1 MKRLGTFALIFLAA
15 GAAAAAAAGTHLSAP
30 NAARCGGTTWRLKT
44 FSDPQRRQVDVA
56 MQSTNLHEILERRGP
71 GRPLRQRATP
81 FQRQVWGVYAQIT
94 KYKLDSTGAVRFVL
108 YDDNAYMNAV
118 IPSPLCLSS
127 KTRNRADIT
136 AAWRQFTTKCGNPG
150 ATWQS
155 FGGVFLIR
163 GIGFW
168 TRKQPLRG
176 TAPNGAELNPVTG
189 FQVLTGC

>member
-1 MKRLGTFALIFLAA
+1 MKRVGTFALIFLAA

-30 NAARCGGTTWRLKT
+30 SAARCGGVTWRLKT
-44 FSDPQRRQVDVA
+44 FSDPQRRAVDVA
-56 MQSTNLHEILERRGP
+56 AQSTNLHDILARRGP
-71 GRPLRQRATP
+71 GRALMRRATP
-81 FQRQVWGVYAQIT
+81 FQFQVWGVYAQIT
-94 KYKLDSTGAVRFVL
+94 KYKLDSTGAVRLVL

-127 KTRNRADIT
+127 KTRNRAAIET
-136 AAWRQFTTKCGNPG
+136 AWRQFTKCGHPG
-150 ATWQS
+150 PTWEA
-155 FGGVFLIR
+155 FGGVLYVR

-168 TRKQPLRG
+168 SDKQPQVRG